1 MVVKIVVVRSGVNF
15 TDPVDYP
22 DGSNTDKV
30 EKKLSAAFG
39 NGLLKLNGE
48 GVLADILAAGEYEYH
63 VTPQGRKRIIF
74 FHSFFSTLICLIL
87 SLISACYVHTLI

>member
-1 MVVKIVVVRSGVNF
+1 MVVRIVVVGSGV
-15 TDPVDYP
+15 TDPVHYP

-63 VTPQGRKRIIF
+63 VTPQGRKSIIF
-74 FHSFFSTLICLIL
+74 FHSFYSTLICLIL
-87 SLISACYVHTLI
+87 SLISTCYVHTLI

>member
-1 MVVKIVVVRSGVNF
+1 MVVRIVVVRSGVNF
-15 TDPVDYP
+15 TDPVYYP

-39 NGLLKLNGE
+39 NGLLKLNGV

-63 VTPQGRKRIIF
+63 VTPQGRKSIIF
-74 FHSFFSTLICLIL
+74 FHSFYSTLIW
-87 SLISACYVHTLI
+87 